1 MKNVNM
7 KIMKNFVAIASKRGR
22 YTVTR
27 KASMTQN
34 LTFEVRNSQKPG

>member
-7 KIMKNFVAIASKRGR
+7 KITKNFVAIASKRGR
-22 YTVTR
+22 YAVTR

-34 LTFEVRNSQKPG
+34 LKLGKLKAYI